1 MANGRGDP
9 RKRRDTGRDPGGF
22 VALPWRVLDSAAY
35 MGLSPTAKALLLE
48 VARQFRGDDNG
59 RMLLSR
65 VYMATRGWYS
75 AGVIQQAKTELL
87 AAGLIFQTVMGY
99 RPAKASWYAVTW
111 RKLDKIAGYDSGT
124 EITFEQG
131 VYSKTAAKE
140 KRAAP
145 ACTKPKKNASLIPAH
160 GTETALI
167 VPAHGTETPPP
178 VPQHGTIPAT
188 FAPLPVPP
196 HGHPLEAPSAG
207 VAPALPS
214 ATDSKG
220 SSTAAAKPNRKAGP
234 GRPREPHIEIG
245 GVKVPRVPCAIDR
258 CADPKCNATAGQMHA
273 AGCKH
278 ETCPVC
284 ASASRHLC
292 RCDGK
297 QKRFLGVAPRRP
309 NAKRDAQAT
318 A

>member
-111 RKLDKIAGYDSGT
+111 RKLDKIPGYDSGT

-178 VPQHGTIPAT
+178 VPPHGTIPAT

-196 HGHPLEAPSAG
+196 HGHPLEEPSSGVASALSSAIDPKRSTQATPAKGKPSRRVTHAEIDGAYLQRVLCAVELCPTLNCGARLGEPHNKGCRLEACPSCGSPSWPACKCGLAKGKNFKSLGNVPRTWATKRSAG
-207 VAPALPS
+207 
-214 ATDSKG
+214 
-220 SSTAAAKPNRKAGP
+220 AAA
-234 GRPREPHIEIG
+234 
-245 GVKVPRVPCAIDR
+245 
-258 CADPKCNATAGQMHA
+258 
-273 AGCKH
+273 
-278 ETCPVC
+278 
-284 ASASRHLC
+284 
-292 RCDGK
+292 
-297 QKRFLGVAPRRP
+297 
-309 NAKRDAQAT
+309 
-318 A
+318 